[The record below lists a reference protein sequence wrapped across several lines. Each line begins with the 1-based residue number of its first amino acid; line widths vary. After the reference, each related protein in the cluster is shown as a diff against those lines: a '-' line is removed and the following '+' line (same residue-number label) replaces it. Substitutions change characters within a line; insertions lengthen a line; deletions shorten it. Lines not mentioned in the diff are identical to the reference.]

1 MHSGSILNF
10 LLSKCYYQNINLKNL
25 LDKTMVEREEEQPVI
40 KVTDRRKF
48 NLDGSVREGVEIEP
62 EKPPTETPIFE
73 PSAETGAN
81 LFEPAAPEE
90 IQAAPLSEEFSGD
103 AEEDIPGAED
113 PASFVNF
120 LSTLATNAAAAL
132 GAMPHPVT
140 GQRSLDLETGKYWLD
155 VLGMLRE
162 KTKNN
167 LHPQEAR
174 LLEGLLGDLRMQ
186 YVQLVRATEERLKQ
200 QAAQKF
206 SASDILGKK

>member
-1 MHSGSILNF
+1 
-10 LLSKCYYQNINLKNL
+10 
-25 LDKTMVEREEEQPVI
+25 MVEREEEQPVI

-62 EKPPTETPIFE
+62 EKPKTETPVFE
-73 PSAETGAN
+73 TPAPTAESKEYS
-81 LFEPAAPEE
+81 LDDDIPAMPASEE
-90 IQAAPLSEEFSGD
+90 IGDEE
-103 AEEDIPGAED
+103 ADIPGAED

-155 VLGMLRE
+155 ILGMLRE
-162 KTKNN
+162 KTKGN

>member
-1 MHSGSILNF
+1 
-10 LLSKCYYQNINLKNL
+10 
-25 LDKTMVEREEEQPVI
+25 MVEREEEQPVI

-48 NLDGSVREGVEIEP
+48 NLDGSVREGFEIEA
-62 EKPPTETPIFE
+62 EKPKPETPAAAPATEEATDIFAAAPATE
-73 PSAETGAN
+73 ESAEMST
-81 LFEPAAPEE
+81 PEE
-90 IQAAPLSEEFSGD
+90 FGGEE
-103 AEEDIPGAED
+103 EEIPGAED

-140 GQRSLDLETGKYWLD
+140 GQRTLDLDTGKYWLD
-155 VLGMLRE
+155 VLGMLRD
-162 KTKNN
+162 KTKGN

-186 YVQLVRATEERLKQ
+186 YVQLVRATEERLKA

>member
-1 MHSGSILNF
+1 
-10 LLSKCYYQNINLKNL
+10 
-25 LDKTMVEREEEQPVI
+25 MVEREEEQPVI

-48 NLDGSVREGVEIEP
+48 NIDGSVREGVEIEA
-62 EKPPTETPIFE
+62 EKPKPAP
-73 PSAETGAN
+73 PAAEVPA
-81 LFEPAAPEE
+81 EPAPASAFSSLDDDIPAMPASEE
-90 IQAAPLSEEFSGD
+90 IGEDEE
-103 AEEDIPGAED
+103 IPGAED

-155 VLGMLRE
+155 VLGMLRD
-162 KTKNN
+162 KTSGN

-206 SASDILGKK
+206 SANDILGKK